1 MWVYQG
7 EVFTSEQI
15 EDYYGFVYEI
25 LDRSNG
31 KRYIGK
37 KWFWSIRT
45 LPPLKGKTRKRK
57 KKTESD
63 WQNYYGSSDEIKEL
77 VESVGPDRFER
88 EILKLCK
95 TKGECSYYE
104 AKYQFE
110 RNVLLRDDYYNSFIG
125 CKIHAKHLK
134 GLTIDD

>member
-63 WQNYYGSSDEIKEL
+63 WQDYYGSSDEIKEL
-77 VESVGPDRFER
+77 VESVGPDRFGR